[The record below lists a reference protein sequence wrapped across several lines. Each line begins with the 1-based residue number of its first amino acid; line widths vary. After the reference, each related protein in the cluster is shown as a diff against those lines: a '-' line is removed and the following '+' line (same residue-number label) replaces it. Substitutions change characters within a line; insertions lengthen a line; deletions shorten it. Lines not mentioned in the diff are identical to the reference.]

1 MTSRAWLP
9 LMAAALAVTA
19 TGVTL
24 WRDPPPMLVWNITAS
39 APMGLYRVSR
49 ADPLRR
55 GDLVVARPSGR
66 LAAFLAERGYLPLGV
81 PLIKPVAALPGQRV
95 CRVGS
100 AIMIDGAVAAD
111 ARRHDR
117 WGRDLPVWWGCRTIA
132 RGEVFLMNPARRDS
146 LDGRYF
152 GALAAT
158 SVVGR
163 AQPLWVLPGPDD
175 RSPSAERRR

>member
-1 MTSRAWLP
+1 MTPRAGLS
-9 LMAAALAVTA
+9 LIAAALAVMATA
-19 TGVTL
+19 VTL
-24 WRDPPPMLVWNITAS
+24 WRDPPPMLVWNTTAS
-39 APMGLYRVSR
+39 APVGLYRVGR

-55 GDLVVARPSGR
+55 GDLVVARPSGP

-100 AIMIDGAVAAD
+100 TILIDGAVAAY

-117 WGRDLPVWWGCRTIA
+117 WGRALPVWRGCRTIA
-132 RGEVFLMNPARRDS
+132 RGEVFVMNPARPDS

-152 GALAAT
+152 GAVAA
-158 SVVGR
+158 SSIVGR
-163 AQPLWVLPGPDD
+163 ARPLWVSPAPVD
-175 RSPSAERRR
+175 RGVPVRRLH